1 MAEKEN
7 NKLFGDWTNVV
18 ADGRNSLVF
27 EGKNKTYGAF
37 ELRKG
42 YNNTV
47 TKALIITITVAVL
60 AVMSPQIIKW
70 LTPAE
75 EEVVEVPVDLS
86 QLDMEPPPADETEP
100 PPPPPPP
107 PPVMETVKF
116 TPPVVVDEELPDE
129 EIPPPQE
136 ELAETNVGVV
146 TQEGSGDEIIIPTEG
161 NGNAIVEEEA
171 PQIFVSV
178 EEMPG
183 FPGGE
188 AKLFE
193 YLGKN
198 IQYPQM
204 EKENGISGTVYVYF
218 VINKQGKVQDV
229 KVARG
234 VKGGGGLDKE
244 AMRVIKNMPDWSV
257 GKQNGR
263 PAMVQFT
270 LPVKFVLR

>member
-1 MAEKEN
+1 MAEKEKN
-7 NKLFGDWTNVV
+7 QMFGDWSNVV

-27 EGKNKTYGAF
+27 EGKNKSYGAF
-37 ELRKG
+37 ELRKD
-42 YNNTV
+42 YNKTV
-47 TKALIITITVAVL
+47 LIALLITFTVAIL

-75 EEVVEVPVDLS
+75 EQLVEVPIDLS

-146 TQEGSGDEIIIPTEG
+146 TQEGNGEEIIIPSEG
-161 NGNAIVEEEA
+161 GNSVVEEEA